1 MKDFLRHV
9 GMMAAAAAG
18 HEEGELHD
26 IEVVNKTLLK
36 ICNITRPSVTRKI
49 QINLFSSPENSR
61 IFPSWNRQEGGMCV
75 DLLLVG

>member
-1 MKDFLRHV
+1 MKDFLRRV
-9 GMMAAAAAG
+9 PVLAGVAG
-18 HEEGELHD
+18 HEGRELHD
-26 IEVVNKTLLK
+26 VEVVNKTLLK